1 MSDNILTLKFPHR
14 SFSPPPPKRP
24 RSCCHVRPRAS
35 GNHQNLPYPLP
46 SRPPMRSPSASG
58 RRPRDLPRQRGGGES
73 CRPNNRECDMLYL
86 YRHRADTSTS
96 GNHQDLPHPL
106 PSRPPMRSPSAR
118 ARRPR
123 DLPRQRGG
131 GESCRPNN
139 RECDMLY
146 LYRHRADTSTSG
158 NHQDLPH
165 PLPSHPPMLSPP
177 ASGRRPRDLPRQ
189 RGGGEYSP
197 SNNRE
202 CDMLYIYR
210 HRADTSTSGN
220 HQDLPHP
227 LPSRPPMRSP
237 SARARR
243 PRDLPGQRCGGE
255 FCQTNNRE
263 CDMLYLYRH
272 RADTST
278 SGNHQGLPDSL
289 PSRPPMLSPPA
300 SGRRP
305 RDLSRQRRGG
315 EYRHT
320 NNRECD
326 MLYLYRHRA
335 DTSTSGNHQDLPHP
349 LPSHPPML
357 SPPAS
362 GRRPRDLPRQRGGG
376 EYSPSNNRECDML
389 YIYRHRADTSTS
401 GNHQDL
407 PHPLPSRPLMLPA
420 PGISRRPRDL
430 SMQQGGGE
438 FCLPINR
445 ECDMLYLYRHRADT
459 STSGNQ
465 QDLHY
470 PLPSHP
476 PMLSPPASGRRPC
489 DLPQQRGGGEY
500 GPPNNRECDML
511 YIYRHRAD
519 TSSSGNHQDLPH
531 PLPSHPPM
539 LSPPASARRQC
550 DLPQQHCGGES
561 CVSNNRE

>member
-1 MSDNILTLKFPHR
+1 MR
-14 SFSPPPPKRP
+14 SPSASGRRP
-24 RSCCHVRPRAS
+24 RDLPRQRGGGESCVPNNRECDMLYLYRHRAGTSTS
-35 GNHQNLPYPLP
+35 GNHQDLPYPLPSRPPMRSPSASARCPRDLPRQRGGGEYGQSNNRECDMLYQYRHRAGTSTSGNHQDLPDPLP

-177 ASGRRPRDLPRQ
+177 ASGRRPRDLSRQ
-189 RGGGEYSP
+189 RGGGESCRP
-197 SNNRE
+197 NNRE
-202 CDMLYIYR
+202 CDMLYLYR

-243 PRDLPGQRCGGE
+243 PRDLPRQRGGGE
-255 FCQTNNRE
+255 SC
-263 CDMLYLYRH
+263 
-272 RADTST
+272 
-278 SGNHQGLPDSL
+278 
-289 PSRPPMLSPPA
+289 RP
-300 SGRRP
+300 
-305 RDLSRQRRGG
+305 
-315 EYRHT
+315 

-349 LPSHPPML
+349 LPSRPPMR
-357 SPPAS
+357 SPSAS

-376 EYSPSNNRECDML
+376 EYRHTNNRECDML
-389 YIYRHRADTSTS
+389 Y
-401 GNHQDL
+401 L
-407 PHPLPSRPLMLPA
+407 
-420 PGISRRPRDL
+420 
-430 SMQQGGGE
+430 
-438 FCLPINR
+438 
-445 ECDMLYLYRHRADT
+445 
-459 STSGNQ
+459 
-465 QDLHY
+465 
-470 PLPSHP
+470 
-476 PMLSPPASGRRPC
+476 
-489 DLPQQRGGGEY
+489 
-500 GPPNNRECDML
+500 
-511 YIYRHRAD
+511 
-519 TSSSGNHQDLPH
+519 
-531 PLPSHPPM
+531 
-539 LSPPASARRQC
+539 
-550 DLPQQHCGGES
+550 
-561 CVSNNRE
+561 